1 MFSLT
6 TIIIGITV
14 LISIIGF
21 GQPSFYEKA
30 MFRPFNILHNKEY
43 WRWVS
48 GGFVHADYF
57 HLAVNMFVLYSFGQF
72 LESYFI
78 AYFQD
83 FGKVILVVFYLLA
96 IPVSSMYS
104 YYKHKNDF
112 GYAAIGASGAVAAML
127 FASILVQPFAELRLY
142 FAIPIPAW
150 LFGILYLVYEYYMGK
165 KQQDNIGHDAHFYGA
180 IYGLVFSII
189 IRPQIAVEFYN
200 QVLAKIAMLA
210 A

>member
-83 FGKVILVVFYLLA
+83 LGKVILVVFYLLA

-189 IRPQIAVEFYN
+189 IRSQIAVEFYN
-200 QVLAKIAMLA
+200 QVLAKIAMLTA
-210 A
+210 

>member
-83 FGKVILVVFYLLA
+83 LGKVILVVFYLLA

-189 IRPQIAVEFYN
+189 IRSQISVEFYN

>member
-83 FGKVILVVFYLLA
+83 LGKVILVVFYLLA

-189 IRPQIAVEFYN
+189 IRSQIAVEFYN

>member
-83 FGKVILVVFYLLA
+83 LGKVILVVFYLLA

-112 GYAAIGASGAVAAML
+112 GYSAIGASGAVAAML